1 MPNKSN
7 KGIIISLV
15 ICMFTLIFILPITTA
30 GTIVTHPLSFT
41 AELIFGEG
49 DTKIVDE
56 ETIKELYSQF
66 LSSDIGN
73 ETVQYINDKVNNDET
88 ETFFENVWYIFPII
102 LSVKNADET
111 STFESLNIGSMI
123 DKAYNLRKQYERD
136 EDYISALKRDN
147 IFSSLKQL
155 SDTTLLTYIGYLKTS
170 DITDVEVTGDSEL
183 GKAIAKSAL
192 SKRGCKYVWGTQG
205 PNTFDCSGLVWWACK
220 ENNVNFGRTTAHE
233 LSKMGKGITRKDLQ
247 AGDIITFVTGSD
259 KSHVTHVG
267 IYIGD
272 GKMVHAPNSKS
283 VVRVNEVFN
292 SSYYSKVIYNYRR
305 LY

>member
-1 MPNKSN
+1 MPNTSK

-15 ICMFTLIFILPITTA
+15 VCTIALIIILPITTA

-41 AELIFGEG
+41 AELIFGDG
-49 DTKIVDE
+49 DTKTVDE

-73 ETVQYINDKVNNDET
+73 ETVRYINDKVNEDNT
-88 ETFFENVWYIFPII
+88 EVFYENVWYIFPIM
-102 LSVKNADET
+102 LGVQNVNDD
-111 STFESLNIGSMI
+111 STFETLKIDKMI
-123 DKAYNLRKQYERD
+123 DVAYESRKNNELDER
-136 EDYISALKRDN
+136 YISALKRTSS
-147 IFSSLKQL
+147 FSQLKQL
-155 SDTTLLTYIGYLKTS
+155 SDTTILKYIGFLKTS

-233 LSKMGKGITRKDLQ
+233 LSKMGKSITKKDLQ

-272 GKMVHAPNSKS
+272 GKMVHAPNSRS

>member
-15 ICMFTLIFILPITTA
+15 ICMVTLIFILPITTA

-73 ETVQYINDKVNNDET
+73 ETVQYINNKVNNDET

-102 LSVKNADET
+102 LSVENADET

-136 EDYISALKRDN
+136 EDYISALKRDS